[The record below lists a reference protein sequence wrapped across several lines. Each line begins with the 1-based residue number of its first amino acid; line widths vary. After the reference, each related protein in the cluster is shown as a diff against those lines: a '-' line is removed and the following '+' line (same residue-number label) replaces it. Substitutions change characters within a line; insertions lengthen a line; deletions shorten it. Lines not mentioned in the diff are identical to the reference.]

1 MFLESLLFEHL
12 GPLPLLVLV
21 LLLCAASL
29 KHTLTFLA
37 LSSLLLLLQGL
48 KTGMYYLRT
57 RAAADAIKFTV
68 DQESLL
74 VNQKKPEAS
83 PAAALMSPS
92 RSQGSAAAAQ
102 QQMMSPAPAALA
114 GMSLAG
120 ADGMTHEEREAQL
133 ARMVCS
139 LENKDACLMCGS

>member
-1 MFLESLLFEHL
+1 
-12 GPLPLLVLV
+12 
-21 LLLCAASL
+21 
-29 KHTLTFLA
+29 
-37 LSSLLLLLQGL
+37 
-48 KTGMYYLRT
+48 MYYLRT

-74 VNQKKPEAS
+74 VNQKKQEA
-83 PAAALMSPS
+83 PAAAVMMSPS
-92 RSQGSAAAAQ
+92 RSQAGAAAAAQ
-102 QQMMSPAPAALA
+102 QMLSPARKAMGA
-114 GMSLAG
+114 MSLVG